1 MFFRLLLEYDG
12 RGFSGWQSQAGE
24 TRTVQGVLEAA
35 LAQLGAGPLR
45 VTGSGRTDAG
55 VHAEGQVA
63 GVSLARDFEPEVLK
77 RALNGILPGDLAVLG
92 VDRARA
98 DFDARRHATG
108 KTYRYGVWNARASSP
123 LRSARWH
130 HVAAPLDV
138 GRMGQAASEL
148 LGTHDFA
155 CFQAA
160 GSDVV
165 STVRELR
172 QLEVAGQSGAEIEF
186 WVEGSGFLRHMVRNL
201 VGTLLEVGR
210 GRRDPGSMAGLL
222 ASRDRRQA
230 GPTAPAK
237 GLTLVSV
244 EYGEAPPAM
253 VLASGVSQ

>member
-1 MFFRLLLEYDG
+1 VLFRLLLEYDG
-12 RGFSGWQSQAGE
+12 SGFSGWQSQAGA
-24 TRTVQGVLEAA
+24 TRTVQEVLEAA
-35 LAQLGAGPLR
+35 FEQLDAGPAR

-63 GVSLARDFEPEVLK
+63 GVSLSRDFEPEALK
-77 RALNGILPGDLAVLG
+77 RALNAILPADLAVLG
-92 VDRARA
+92 VDRASA
-98 DFDARRHATG
+98 DFDARRDATG
-108 KTYRYGVWNARASSP
+108 KTYRYGVWNGRASSP

-130 HVAAPLDV
+130 HVAIPLDIV
-138 GRMGQAASEL
+138 VMKQAAVEL

-165 STVRELR
+165 DTVRDLR
-172 QLEVAGQSGAEIEF
+172 RLEVAGRTGAEIVF
-186 WVEGSGFLRHMVRNL
+186 LIEGSGFLWHMVRTL
-201 VGTLLEVGR
+201 AGTLLEVGR
-210 GRRDPGSMAGLL
+210 GRRDPNSMGALL

-244 EYGEAPPAM
+244 EYGAGAAKGA
-253 VLASGVSQ
+253 LASGVS

>member
-1 MFFRLLLEYDG
+1 
-12 RGFSGWQSQAGE
+12 
-24 TRTVQGVLEAA
+24 
-35 LAQLGAGPLR
+35 
-45 VTGSGRTDAG
+45 
-55 VHAEGQVA
+55 
-63 GVSLARDFEPEVLK
+63 
-77 RALNGILPGDLAVLG
+77 
-92 VDRARA
+92 
-98 DFDARRHATG
+98 
-108 KTYRYGVWNARASSP
+108 
-123 LRSARWH
+123 
-130 HVAAPLDV
+130 
-138 GRMGQAASEL
+138 MGQAASEL